1 MVLNEKGILQQFG
14 LVIYPVDFVVVIGD
28 MEDKVNEIYQ
38 PYEEEYAQA
47 RIVSP
52 SSTGTTYRVK
62 ERATGIPCILIWIG
76 RKEEFTTS
84 IVAHECTHAA
94 LEIWCYIKSEVS
106 LTNQEP
112 FAYLLGNLVRLA
124 VGCFYEIPGI
134 QPPTIKKEA
143 FENEQVEKERKEKLN
158 KSKKK
163 KIK

>member
-1 MVLNEKGILQQFG
+1 MVLNEKGILQQFN
-14 LVIYPVDFVVVIGD
+14 LVIYPIDFVVVIGD
-28 MEDKVNEIYQ
+28 MEDKVNALYQ
-38 PYEEEYAQA
+38 PYEEEYKDAHIA
-47 RIVSP
+47 PP

-62 ERATGIPCILIWIG
+62 ERSTGVACVLIWIG
-76 RKEEFTTS
+76 KKEEFTTS

-94 LEIWCYIKSEVS
+94 LEIWCYIRSEVS

-134 QPPTIKKEA
+134 KPPTVKKDA
-143 FENEQVEKERKEKLN
+143 FENAKVNKT

-163 KIK
+163 NG